1 MRRIIRPDPLNI
13 DDRRRAK
20 KIPCLAQAIRDTGAG
35 QPGPGSWNRAIKG
48 ISVGRPFAHKFT
60 VSGCVMV
67 DPKSEIATSSSEVRD
82 ISGGSSTAVPSCCT
96 LEGFVLEAGGHDG
109 LAIESLDVGTCL
121 IVCTCNSEYRLIV
134 LDGLRRSVL
143 AKGGL
148 LLPDATRACL
158 QGASVGGSFV
168 RTGWIGVG
176 LRLEILVDRK
186 RIVTSRVRSVRVE
199 SIPPRHCG
207 SNLPA

>member
-1 MRRIIRPDPLNI
+1 M
-13 DDRRRAK
+13 
-20 KIPCLAQAIRDTGAG
+20 
-35 QPGPGSWNRAIKG
+35 
-48 ISVGRPFAHKFT
+48 F
-60 VSGCVMV
+60 
-67 DPKSEIATSSSEVRD
+67 DPKSEVATSSPEVHD
-82 ISGGSSTAVPSCCT
+82 VGGASTAVPSCCT
-96 LEGFVLEAGGHDG
+96 LEGFVLEAGGDDG
-109 LAIESLDVGTCL
+109 LAIEALDVGTSL

-134 LDGLRRSVL
+134 LDGVRRSVL
-143 AKGGL
+143 VKGGL
-148 LLPDATRACL
+148 LLPSATQACL

-186 RIVTSRVRSVRVE
+186 RIVTSRVRSVIVE